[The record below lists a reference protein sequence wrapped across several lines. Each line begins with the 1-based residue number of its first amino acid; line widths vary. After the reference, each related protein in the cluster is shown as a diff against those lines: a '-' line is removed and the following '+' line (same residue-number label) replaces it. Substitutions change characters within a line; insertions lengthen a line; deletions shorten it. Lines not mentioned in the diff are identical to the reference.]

1 MMRKGLSD
9 WEAAKAPNFT
19 NSEFEEEQEMSNTDA
34 FLVHRMR
41 LELRKQ
47 EKEVIN
53 KLQAQSD
60 ALIQKTYGDI
70 DQFINRYYTLIE
82 SVGYDITRIDPLELE
97 RLILSI
103 QKTVYLASDTVSQ
116 LYNDAYIADR
126 IQQDE
131 YWDAY
136 KEPATGTKDDRQAF
150 AYGKTRDSRFYYY
163 YRYMTWKTLFEKLNG
178 LRELQKTLEFHRSR
192 IQRDRF

>member
-1 MMRKGLSD
+1 MRKGLSE

-19 NSEFEEEQEMSNTDA
+19 DAEFEEERDLSNTDA

-53 KLQAQSD
+53 RLQNQSD
-60 ALIQKTYGDI
+60 ELIRTTYGDI
-70 DQFINRYYTLIE
+70 DKFIERYYGLIE
-82 SVGYDITRIDPLELE
+82 SVGYDITRIDQLELE

-103 QKTVYLASDTVSQ
+103 QKTVYTASDVVSQ

-163 YRYMTWKTLFEKLNG
+163 YRYMTWKALFEKLNA